1 MQWNVF
7 RKVNYAEEV
16 HRHIKSDN
24 DATID
29 REVFDG
35 MEGELSQAHIDVGK
49 QNNCRECPVALALT
63 DMLAEHRDQIGQSL
77 KVEVNSLYVYIFTED
92 WSKTVL
98 VAEISGLLDEWIGD
112 YDKGKQLVPGK
123 LYIEKDGLIEG
134 IDGGK
139 VQHWSVGIDVIDA
152 FYIDPLGD
160 DNTVNWGV

>member
-1 MQWNVF
+1 MLQLF
-7 RKVNYAEEV
+7 RNKTFAEEWRRRV
-16 HRHIKSDN
+16 KEDN
-24 DATID
+24 DTTID
-29 REVFDG
+29 RDVFNG
-35 MEGELSQAHIDVGK
+35 MRGKLTQAHIGAGK

-77 KVEVNSLYVYIFTED
+77 KVEVNSLYVFIFTED
-92 WSKTVL
+92 WSQTVL

-123 LYIEKDGLIEG
+123 LYIEKDGLIES

-139 VQHWSVGIDVIDA
+139 VQHWSVGIDVLDA
-152 FYIDPLGD
+152 YYIDEFGD

>member
-16 HRHIKSDN
+16 HRRIKSDN
-24 DATID
+24 DTTID
-29 REVFDG
+29 RNVFDS
-35 MEGELSQAHIDVGK
+35 MEGQLTQAHIDAGK

-77 KVEVNSLYVYIFTED
+77 KVEVNSLYVFIFTED
-92 WSKTVL
+92 WSQTVL

-123 LYIEKDGLIEG
+123 LYIEKDGLIES
-134 IDGGK
+134 IDGGT
-139 VQHWSVGIDVIDA
+139 VQHWSVGIDVPDA
-152 FYIDPLGD
+152 FYIDQLGD

>member
-16 HRHIKSDN
+16 HRRIKSDN
-24 DATID
+24 DTTID
-29 REVFDG
+29 RNVFDS
-35 MEGELSQAHIDVGK
+35 MEGQLTQAHIDAGK

-77 KVEVNSLYVYIFTED
+77 KVEVNSLYVFIFTED
-92 WSKTVL
+92 WSQTVL

-123 LYIEKDGLIEG
+123 LYIEKDGLIES

-139 VQHWSVGIDVIDA
+139 VQHWSVGIDVLDA
-152 FYIDPLGD
+152 YYIDEFGD

>member
-1 MQWNVF
+1 MHFNLF
-7 RKVNYAEEV
+7 RNRTFAEEWQ
-16 HRHIKSDN
+16 RRIKSDN
-24 DATID
+24 DTTID
-29 REVFDG
+29 RDVFDG
-35 MEGELSQAHIDVGK
+35 MEGDLSQAHIDAGK

-77 KVEVNSLYVYIFTED
+77 KVEVNRLYVFIFTED

-112 YDKGKQLVPGK
+112 FDDGKRLVPGK

-139 VQHWSVGIDVIDA
+139 AQHWSIGIDVPDA
-152 FYIDPLGD
+152 YYIDPLGD

>member
-7 RKVNYAEEV
+7 RKVNYVEEV
-16 HRHIKSDN
+16 HRRIKSDN
-24 DATID
+24 DMTID
-29 REVFDG
+29 RNVFDG
-35 MEGELSQAHIDVGK
+35 MEGQLTQAHIGAGK

-77 KVEVNSLYVYIFTED
+77 KVEVNSLYVFIFTED
-92 WSKTVL
+92 WSQTVL

-123 LYIEKDGLIEG
+123 LYIKKDGLIES
-134 IDGGK
+134 IDGGT
-139 VQHWSVGIDVIDA
+139 VQHWSVGIDVPDA

-160 DNTVNWGV
+160 NNTVNWGV